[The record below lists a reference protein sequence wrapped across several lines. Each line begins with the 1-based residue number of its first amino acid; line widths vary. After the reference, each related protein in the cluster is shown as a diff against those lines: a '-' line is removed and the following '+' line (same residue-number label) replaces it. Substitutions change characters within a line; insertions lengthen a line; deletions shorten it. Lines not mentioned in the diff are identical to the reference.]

1 MSHRN
6 ISDAMLP
13 DVLAAAE
20 ALLAASENDM
30 VTSEEWDAL
39 KHAVAA
45 ATQPSPDDGRDET
58 FRVVEDVLIRSVV
71 PAPGRGEPY
80 EHSCEREVFEAAAH
94 TINEL
99 NGASFTYEEVRQV
112 VQTPFTQVAVAIAF
126 LKERSI
132 IVPTVRRRHVA
143 AGESVH
149 LDAMT
154 EWHAL
159 REMPTG

>member
-1 MSHRN
+1 MTLSN
-6 ISDAMLP
+6 NNDAMLP
-13 DVLAAAE
+13 DVLAAAQ
-20 ALLAASENDM
+20 ALLAAREDDM
-30 VTSEEWDAL
+30 VTGEEWDAL
-39 KHAVAA
+39 EHAVAA
-45 ATQPSPDDGRDET
+45 ATQPPPTSARDET
-58 FRVVEDVLIRSVV
+58 FRVIDDVLVRSVV
-71 PAPGRGEPY
+71 PTRGTPY
-80 EHSCEREVFEAAAH
+80 EHSCERDVFEAVAH
-94 TINEL
+94 TIDEL
-99 NGASFTYEEVRQV
+99 NMASFTYEEVRLR

-159 REMPTG
+159 RETSGG